1 MGDAAVVVAVVVLFV
16 ASVFRRLLDVG
27 REDLLGVRQWAR
39 QRAVFIRQ
47 LLQTNDS
54 DPVETLLPGYAPARS
69 PAAWLRTR

>member
-54 DPVETLLPGYAPARS
+54 DPVEALLPDNTPGRS
-69 PAAWLRTR
+69 PAA